1 MFKKVKKRQN
11 QKAISDYTVPE
22 EPEKVEAAPV
32 QEESKAQPEESKVAS
47 KQCLF
52 VFDPLLT
59 IEIAKT
65 GHKILLKIGDYKP
78 SIEEPDLDKEGRAAF
93 IYRNAK
99 FVEKIELEDPKV
111 LEIQFKN
118 ALPGEVLRIMV

>member
-1 MFKKVKKRQN
+1 MRLLLFRKRAKPNLKNLRYPVK
-11 QKAISDYTVPE
+11 IT
-22 EPEKVEAAPV
+22 
-32 QEESKAQPEESKVAS
+32 
-47 KQCLF
+47 
-52 VFDPLLT
+52 
-59 IEIAKT
+59 KT

-78 SIEEPDLDKEGRAAF
+78 SSEEPDLDKEGRAAF

-99 FVEKIELEDPKV
+99 FVEKIELEDPKA